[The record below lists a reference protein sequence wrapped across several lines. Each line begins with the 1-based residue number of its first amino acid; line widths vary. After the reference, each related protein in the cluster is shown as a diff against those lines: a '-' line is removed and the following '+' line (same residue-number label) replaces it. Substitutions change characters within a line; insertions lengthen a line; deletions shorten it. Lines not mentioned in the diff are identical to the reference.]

1 MEGRTVT
8 ITHHAWVGPDWP
20 SPSRRLL
27 LLGDSHYLTD
37 PVDDSAEL
45 TRAIIRDVR
54 DGRRRIPFYSKAEA
68 LCRASLTMASSNT
81 ASFWNQVAF
90 ANYIPVTVGTVS
102 NAVPTREMWQ
112 AGGPRFIHLLEEL
125 RPTHVLSL
133 GQRQWDH
140 IQFPTDWRSVTTPDD
155 DNIRI
160 WETPAGDRIRAT
172 WVNHPSSRGFSITK
186 WRPRVEALLRN

>member
-1 MEGRTVT
+1 MTV
-8 ITHHAWVGPDWP
+8 THHAWVGPDWP
-20 SPSRRLL
+20 LRSPRLL

-37 PVDDSAEL
+37 PGDDSAEL
-45 TRAIIRDVR
+45 TRDIIGDVR
-54 DGRRRIPFYSKAEA
+54 DGRRKISFYSKAEA
-68 LCRASLTMASSNT
+68 LCRACLMTVSTDA

-90 ANYIPVTVGTVS
+90 VNYIPVTVGTVS
-102 NAVPTREMWQ
+102 SAVPTREMWQ
-112 AGGPRFIHLLEEL
+112 AGAPRFIRLLEEL

-140 IQFPTDWRSVTTPDD
+140 IQLPTGWRSVTSPDD
-155 DNIRI
+155 DNVRI

-172 WVNHPSSRGFSITK
+172 WVNHPSSRGFSTTR